1 MPSSLSKPLANS
13 IHTEGSS
20 TCSVRI
26 YQRNRVSEN
35 EMEVTNT
42 SVGVSDIDEG
52 KKRQFAVQNRRTSV
66 HVRRSLTL
74 AQAIGH
80 GTLGLSMDSLAD
92 DGDAVLGVERC
103 ASPVSY
109 RECDGFCPTAES
121 TARSASVVSL
131 RRPACPLG
139 RIC

>member
-1 MPSSLSKPLANS
+1 
-13 IHTEGSS
+13 
-20 TCSVRI
+20 
-26 YQRNRVSEN
+26 
-35 EMEVTNT
+35 MEVTNT
-42 SVGVSDIDEG
+42 SVGVSDIDDG

-66 HVRRSLTL
+66 QVRRSLTL
-74 AQAIGH
+74 AQAIGN

-92 DGDAVLGVERC
+92 NGDAVLGVERC